1 MKLNPK
7 EKAVLAGVLRDAEDL
22 AAMEPATLGLPYGR
36 ALGAVKMKI
45 ADAKAGYVPMN
56 LAGWIGRAP
65 SPSESVM
72 FHRAY
77 KRLEA
82 LGLVER
88 ANLYG
93 YGERTSHLR
102 LTQAGEALTRQIADG
117 HAAALVMEEVR

>member
-1 MKLNPK
+1 MKLNVK
-7 EKAVLAGVLRDAEDL
+7 EKAVLAGVLADREHL
-22 AAMEPATLGLPYGR
+22 AGMDYNGRGLDR
-36 ALGAVKMKI
+36 NRLGAYRI
-45 ADAKAGYVPMN
+45 AIKDARAGYVRVN
-56 LAGWIGRAP
+56 LAGWIGHAP

-102 LTQAGEALTRQIADG
+102 LTDAGERIARQLVEMEATR
-117 HAAALVMEEVR
+117 

>member
-1 MKLNPK
+1 MKLNAK

-22 AAMEPATLGLPYGR
+22 AGLDPASLGLPHGV
-36 ALGAVKMKI
+36 ALGRVKMKV
-45 ADAKAGYVPMN
+45 ADAKGGHVPMN
-56 LAGWIGRAP
+56 LAGWIGHAP
-65 SPSESVM
+65 SHSESVM

-93 YGERTSHLR
+93 YGKRTSHLR
-102 LTQAGEALTRQIADG
+102 LTDAGERIARQ
-117 HAAALVMEEVR
+117 LLEMEEVR

>member
-7 EKAVLAGVLRDAEDL
+7 EKAVLAGVLRDVEDL
-22 AAMEPATLGLPYGR
+22 AGLDPASLGLPYGLAR
-36 ALGAVKMKI
+36 GRVKMKV

-56 LAGWIGRAP
+56 LADWIGHAP
-65 SPSESVM
+65 SPSESVV

-102 LTQAGEALTRQIADG
+102 LTEAGERIARQ
-117 HAAALVMEEVR
+117 LVEMEEVR

>member
-7 EKAVLAGVLRDAEDL
+7 EKAVLAGVLRDAERMAGL
-22 AAMEPATLGLPYGR
+22 NPASLGLPHGVALGR
-36 ALGAVKMKI
+36 AKI
-45 ADAKAGYVPMN
+45 KVADAKAGYVPMN
-56 LAGWIGRAP
+56 LAGWISHVP

-82 LGLVER
+82 LGLLER

-93 YGERTSHLR
+93 YDERTSHLR
-102 LTQAGEALTRQIADG
+102 LTEAGERTAREL
-117 HAAALVMEEVR
+117 LKMEAMR